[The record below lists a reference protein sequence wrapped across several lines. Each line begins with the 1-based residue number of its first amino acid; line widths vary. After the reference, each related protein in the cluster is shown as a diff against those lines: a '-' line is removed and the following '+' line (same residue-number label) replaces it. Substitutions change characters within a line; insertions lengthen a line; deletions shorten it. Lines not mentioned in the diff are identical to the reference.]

1 MSTIPFAGSATM
13 SSASQS
19 TTTDNATSQ
28 EKAET
33 SAKNEAKENAATTES
48 PNQGSRPELTDR
60 QARVL
65 EAIKRH
71 LSERGF
77 LPSYREI
84 GRDAGLRS
92 TSSVKHQ
99 LQVLQD
105 LGYIRLTANKGRAI
119 ELVQNHPEPTAGTAR
134 IVPFP
139 DAKAD
144 EAIMQSRDVPLVGR
158 IAAGQPILAEQHVD
172 DVMRLPER
180 LTGSGELFM
189 LEVHG
194 DSMVDAAIC
203 DGDFVVVRRQQE
215 AENGDIVAA
224 LLDDGATVKTFR
236 REEGHVWLIPHNP
249 AYSPIDGTH
258 AVIMGKVVTV
268 LRKV

>member
-1 MSTIPFAGSATM
+1 MSTIPFTGSTATSSLNQSTAANSAT
-13 SSASQS
+13 
-19 TTTDNATSQ
+19 TRET
-28 EKAET
+28 AET
-33 SAKNEAKENAATTES
+33 SGSTES
-48 PNQGSRPELTDR
+48 LNQGSRPKLTDR

-84 GRDAGLRS
+84 GKDAGLRS

-119 ELVQNHPEPTAGTAR
+119 ELVQDQPEPTAGTAR
-134 IVPFP
+134 IMPFP
-139 DAKAD
+139 DTQAD

>member
-1 MSTIPFAGSATM
+1 MVSTIPFTGSTAT
-13 SSASQS
+13 SSLNQS
-19 TTTDNATSQ
+19 TVADKADSQ
-28 EKAET
+28 ETAST
-33 SAKNEAKENAATTES
+33 SAKYKARENSAGTES
-48 PNQGSRPELTDR
+48 PNHGSRPRLTDR

-119 ELVQNHPEPTAGTAR
+119 ELVQDQPEPTAGTAR

-139 DAKAD
+139 DVQTD

-194 DSMVDAAIC
+194 LS
-203 DGDFVVVRRQQE
+203 
-215 AENGDIVAA
+215 
-224 LLDDGATVKTFR
+224 
-236 REEGHVWLIPHNP
+236 LIH
-249 AYSPIDGTH
+249 I
-258 AVIMGKVVTV
+258 
-268 LRKV
+268 

>member
-1 MSTIPFAGSATM
+1 MSTIPFTGSTATSSLNQSTAANSAT
-13 SSASQS
+13 SRE
-19 TTTDNATSQ
+19 T
-28 EKAET
+28 AET
-33 SAKNEAKENAATTES
+33 SASTKS
-48 PNQGSRPELTDR
+48 LNQGSRPKLTDR

-119 ELVQNHPEPTAGTAR
+119 ELVQDQPEPTAGTAR
-134 IVPFP
+134 IMPFP
-139 DAKAD
+139 DTQAD

-236 REEGHVWLIPHNP
+236 REEDHVWLIPHNP

>member
-1 MSTIPFAGSATM
+1 MSTIPFTGSTATSSLNQSTAANSAT
-13 SSASQS
+13 SRE
-19 TTTDNATSQ
+19 T
-28 EKAET
+28 AET
-33 SAKNEAKENAATTES
+33 SASTES
-48 PNQGSRPELTDR
+48 LNQGSRPKLTDR

-119 ELVQNHPEPTAGTAR
+119 ELVQDQPEPTAGTAR
-134 IVPFP
+134 IMPFP
-139 DAKAD
+139 DTQAD

-236 REEGHVWLIPHNP
+236 REEDHVWLIPHNP

>member
-1 MSTIPFAGSATM
+1 MSTIPFTGSTATSSLNQSTAANSAT
-13 SSASQS
+13 SRE
-19 TTTDNATSQ
+19 T
-28 EKAET
+28 AET
-33 SAKNEAKENAATTES
+33 SASTES
-48 PNQGSRPELTDR
+48 LNQESRPKLTDR

-84 GRDAGLRS
+84 GKDAGLRS

-119 ELVQNHPEPTAGTAR
+119 ELVQDQPEPTAGTAR
-134 IVPFP
+134 IMPFP
-139 DAKAD
+139 DTQAD

-236 REEGHVWLIPHNP
+236 REEDHVWLIPHNP

>member
-1 MSTIPFAGSATM
+1 MSTIPFTGSTATSSLNQSTAANSAT
-13 SSASQS
+13 SRETAGTSAS
-19 TTTDNATSQ
+19 
-28 EKAET
+28 
-33 SAKNEAKENAATTES
+33 TES
-48 PNQGSRPELTDR
+48 LNQESRPKLTDR

-84 GRDAGLRS
+84 GKDAGLRS

-119 ELVQNHPEPTAGTAR
+119 ELVQDQPEPTAGTAR
-134 IVPFP
+134 IMPFP
-139 DAKAD
+139 DTQAD

-189 LEVHG
+189 LKVHG

-236 REEGHVWLIPHNP
+236 REEDHVWLIPHNP

>member
-1 MSTIPFAGSATM
+1 MSTIPFTGSTATSSLNQSTAANSAT
-13 SSASQS
+13 SRE
-19 TTTDNATSQ
+19 T
-28 EKAET
+28 AET
-33 SAKNEAKENAATTES
+33 SASTES
-48 PNQGSRPELTDR
+48 LNQGSRPKLTDR

-84 GRDAGLRS
+84 GKDAGLRS

-119 ELVQNHPEPTAGTAR
+119 ELVQDQPVPTAGTAR
-134 IVPFP
+134 IMPFP
-139 DAKAD
+139 DTQAD

-224 LLDDGATVKTFR
+224 LLEDGATVKTFR
-236 REEGHVWLIPHNP
+236 REEDHVWLIPHNP

>member
-1 MSTIPFAGSATM
+1 MSTIPFTGSTATSSLNQSTAANSAT
-13 SSASQS
+13 SRE
-19 TTTDNATSQ
+19 T
-28 EKAET
+28 AET
-33 SAKNEAKENAATTES
+33 SASTENL
-48 PNQGSRPELTDR
+48 NQGSRPKLTDR

-84 GRDAGLRS
+84 GKDAGLRS

-119 ELVQNHPEPTAGTAR
+119 ELVQDQPEPTAGTAR
-134 IVPFP
+134 IMPFP
-139 DAKAD
+139 DTQAD

-236 REEGHVWLIPHNP
+236 REEDHVWLIPHNP

-258 AVIMGKVVTV
+258 AIIMGKVVTV

>member
-1 MSTIPFAGSATM
+1 MSTIPFTGPTATSSLTQSTLANSAGSQETG
-13 SSASQS
+13 SPSDKD
-19 TTTDNATSQ
+19 TTKEKAATS
-28 EKAET
+28 K
-33 SAKNEAKENAATTES
+33 S
-48 PNQGSRPELTDR
+48 PNLESRPKLTDR
-60 QARVL
+60 QAKVL

-119 ELVQNHPEPTAGTAR
+119 ELVQDQPEPTAGTAK
-134 IVPFP
+134 IMPFP
-139 DAKAD
+139 DAQAD

>member
-1 MSTIPFAGSATM
+1 MSTIPFTGSTAASSLNQSTAANSAT
-13 SSASQS
+13 SRE
-19 TTTDNATSQ
+19 T
-28 EKAET
+28 AET
-33 SAKNEAKENAATTES
+33 SASTES
-48 PNQGSRPELTDR
+48 LNQGSRPKLTDR

-119 ELVQNHPEPTAGTAR
+119 ELVQDQPEPTAGTAR
-134 IVPFP
+134 IMPFP
-139 DAKAD
+139 DTQAD

-236 REEGHVWLIPHNP
+236 REEDHVWLIPHNP